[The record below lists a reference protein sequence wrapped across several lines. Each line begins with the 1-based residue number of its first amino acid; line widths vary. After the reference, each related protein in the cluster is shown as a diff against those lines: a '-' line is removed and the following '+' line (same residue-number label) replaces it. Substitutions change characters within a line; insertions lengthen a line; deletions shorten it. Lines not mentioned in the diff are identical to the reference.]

1 MRCEPNSRSPSPP
14 DADRGTVDA
23 KRFILFGATV
33 GSIVGGALPGL
44 WHASAFSWSGV
55 VCTALGG
62 FAGIW
67 VTYKLTR

>member
-1 MRCEPNSRSPSPP
+1 MDS
-14 DADRGTVDA
+14 

-33 GSIVGGALPGL
+33 GSIIGSVVPSL
-44 WHASAFSWSGV
+44 WHASMFSWSSV
-55 VCTALGG
+55 LLTALGG